1 MIHSQS
7 KSPLLLDGFGRV
19 ARKLRISITDRC
31 NMRCVYC
38 MPTNNTEWFEQND
51 ILTYDEIIRIATILA
66 RLGIEKIRLTGGEPL
81 VRPKL
86 EDLIRRLSNI
96 EGINMISMTTNG
108 LVLRDKVK
116 ELKDAGLESINIS
129 LDTFKA
135 DRFRTIS
142 GGVYGLDNVL
152 DAIYAAD
159 RAKLKIKINTVIMRG
174 WNDDEIADFAK
185 FARHTGYT
193 VRFIEF
199 MPLDGSGIWEPN
211 LVVSKKEMIQR
222 ITENVKKLVPLY
234 NKNSEPA
241 ALYSFVDGKG
251 TLGFISSVT
260 EPFCGNCDRMR
271 ITSDGRL
278 LTCLYEN
285 PGYDLKSLLR
295 GGKYDDD
302 ITTYILE
309 CIKKKPEGIISIIR
323 VKALKPTLNLMHR
336 IGG

>member
-1 MIHSQS
+1 MIHSQG
-7 KSPLLLDGFGRV
+7 KPLLDSFGRV
-19 ARKLRISITDRC
+19 ARKLRISVTDRC

-38 MPTNNTEWFEQND
+38 MPTNNAEWFEQND
-51 ILTYDEIIRIATILA
+51 ILTYDEIVRTATILA
-66 RLGIEKIRLTGGEPL
+66 RLGIEKIRVTGGEPL

-86 EDLIRRLSNI
+86 EELIKRLSNI
-96 EGINMISMTTNG
+96 EGINTISMTTNG
-108 LVLRDKVK
+108 LLLRDKVK

-129 LDTFKA
+129 LDTFKT
-135 DRFRTIS
+135 DRFKTIS
-142 GGVYGLDNVL
+142 GGAHGLDNVL
-152 DAIYAAD
+152 DAIYSAD
-159 RAKLKIKINTVIMRG
+159 RAKLKAKINTVIMRG
-174 WNDDEIADFAK
+174 WNDDEITDFAK

-211 LVVSKKEMIQR
+211 LVVSKKEIIQR
-222 ITENVKKLVPLY
+222 ITQNVKELVPLY
-234 NKNSEPA
+234 NENSEPA
-241 ALYSFVDGKG
+241 ALYSFADGKG
-251 TLGFISSVT
+251 TLGFISSIT

-295 GGKYDDD
+295 SGKSDND

-323 VKALKPTLNLMHR
+323 AKALKPTLNLMHR